1 MTTKGGSGQT
11 NRQMWKTEQKVKV
24 YVERFHMIEP
34 KDTIVLGISGGADS
48 VCLLK
53 ILARWKEAWGISLRA
68 VHVHHQL
75 RGEEADADERFV
87 RELCENEG
95 IPCRVFHEDVQGM
108 AQREKIGL
116 EEAGRIARYRCFA
129 TVCEDVG
136 GGKIALAHHQDDLAE
151 TMLHHLVRGTGM
163 AGLCSLKPV
172 SGNRIRPLL
181 CLEKEEILVYLE
193 AAGQPW
199 RTDSSNLEDDYTRN
213 RIRHHVLEELKTE
226 VNPRAVRHMAQLSE
240 ELEETRAVL
249 AQVAAEKRRQY
260 VRKSEKGM
268 LLAEEL
274 KKEPDLIGRQIV
286 HDLLKEISGK
296 QKDFTRIHVEA
307 VQELWNR
314 KVGAR
319 RDLPYGMQAIRT
331 YDGIYLE
338 RKAEK
343 CETRDSEKNAGI
355 QINVQSEGTESF
367 QIGELTLTVSRTAR
381 DFGEIPEKKYTKW
394 FDYDRIKQTLVI
406 RHRQPGDRICLF
418 DGGGSKKL
426 KDYLIDRKIPAQ
438 KRDQL
443 WLLADGSDILWIIG
457 DRISAAYKVTAES
470 QRILQAEIK
479 GGSTHE

>member
-68 VHVHHQL
+68 VRVHHQL

-181 CLEKEEILVYLE
+181 CLEKEEILVYLK

-240 ELEETRAVL
+240 ELEETRVVL

-319 RDLPYGMQAIRT
+319 RDLPYGMQAIRM

-343 CETRDSEKNAGI
+343 CKTRDSEKNAGI
-355 QINVQSEGTESF
+355 QMNVQSEGTESF